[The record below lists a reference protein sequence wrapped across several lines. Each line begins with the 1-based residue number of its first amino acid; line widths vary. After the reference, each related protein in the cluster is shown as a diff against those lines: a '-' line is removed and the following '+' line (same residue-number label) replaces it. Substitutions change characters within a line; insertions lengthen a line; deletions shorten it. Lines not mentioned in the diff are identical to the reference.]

1 MYSAHNDGKSVIAE
15 RFIRTLKYKIYKY
28 VTSIS
33 KKLYIDKLDD
43 ILDKFNNTYHS
54 TIIIKPVDVKSNSY
68 IDSSE
73 EINNK
78 DPKFKIGDIVKIS
91 EYKNIFE
98 KCYIPNWSE
107 EVFVIKK
114 VKTLCHGYVLLMILT
129 EKKLLERYTK
139 TNCEKQK
146 SKRI

>member
-78 DPKFKIGDIVKIS
+78 DPKLVTLLK
-91 EYKNIFE
+91 YQNIKTFL
-98 KCYIPNWSE
+98 KS
-107 EVFVIKK
+107 VTFQTGLKK
-114 VKTLCHGYVLLMILT
+114 F
-129 EKKLLERYTK
+129 
-139 TNCEKQK
+139 
-146 SKRI
+146 S